1 MSQTSLKSAISL
13 WDYAVEIYSR
23 PGMSDLC
30 LMFQDDYGADVSIIL
45 FISWCSAQG
54 IRIDDQLLT
63 RVEQSIGVWN
73 RDMVVPLREMRRELT
88 LNSGGMTRK
97 TVSAFREK
105 LKALELEAEHLE
117 LDTLAGLISYKS
129 ISSGDVADEKH
140 LIETGLFQYMET
152 IGFEIDVRA
161 RQKIAEFIECA
172 TGKIE
177 ISG

>member
-73 RDMVVPLREMRRELT
+73 RAMVVPLREIRRELT

-97 TVSAFREK
+97 TVSVFREK

-117 LDTLAGLISYKS
+117 LNALADLVSYKS
-129 ISSGDVADEKH
+129 ISSVSVVDEKQ
-140 LIETGLFQYMET
+140 LIETGLLQYIEK
-152 IGFEIDVRA
+152 IGFEIDVRT
-161 RQKIAEFIECA
+161 RQKITEFVACA
-172 TGKIE
+172 TKKIE
-177 ISG
+177 FSG